1 MNLDDDVTRNRAETD
16 VWDQDLHPGIAT
28 LHAFHQGRQLSL
40 PALLLRPNA
49 NLGLT
54 VGRAG
59 QVIDAGEWNIV
70 LCTDAIADLN
80 LFRRGGQVLFP
91 LYFYG

>member
-1 MNLDDDVTRNRAETD
+1 M
-16 VWDQDLHPGIAT
+16 
-28 LHAFHQGRQLSL
+28 
-40 PALLLRPNA
+40 
-49 NLGLT
+49 

-70 LCTDAIADLN
+70 FCTYTLPDTN

-91 LYFYG
+91 LFLYSGAPDA